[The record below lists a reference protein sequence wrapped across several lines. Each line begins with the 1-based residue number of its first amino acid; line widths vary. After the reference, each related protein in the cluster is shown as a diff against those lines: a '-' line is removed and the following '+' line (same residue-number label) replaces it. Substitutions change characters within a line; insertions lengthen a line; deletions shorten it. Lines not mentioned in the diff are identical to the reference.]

1 MTEYIKRQT
10 YINLSVGGI
19 VWCILFFLYLAQ
31 WSFLSQIHL
40 LILFGIAILTPL
52 SVRLAIP
59 IARDDTIHTLAHII
73 LRIQPIIPLLAVVSL
88 LLSQGEP
95 AAALASGWLLQ
106 SLLLALFGVI
116 RWVERSTRTLAELC
130 VDVGLVLSSVSG
142 IWFFFYRLSG
152 NFFGF
157 TGVLVPLTA
166 AHFVTIGMG
175 ALMIAGMIGRQL
187 PSETKVYR
195 GIAWITMISPVI
207 VAIGIT
213 HTNLMDGVSPIEVV
227 GVILLSTSFVSL
239 ASYYLIKVR
248 STIGNPLASLILGLS
263 ALTLFVTMALALG
276 YSVGRFTTWFVFA
289 IPDMVQW
296 HGWLNA
302 LGFAGLGV
310 LGWNLV
316 MPQAKGNPH
325 HIPFSRLSG
334 GLRIGATY
342 FESKGMIDDNRR
354 YVNGLVDDLSTYA
367 SQACQVS
374 DLSPRLINFYENTA
388 DHHLYVY
395 PQWAKSFTYPARFYK
410 WFARRVNQMNLPL
423 EPESEETTIHSRI
436 VPLVDHLD
444 GRKKVRGWVRT
455 YGETD
460 EVVYVAAY
468 SSHEYNQTRY
478 MNIAF
483 PLPFG
488 NITSILKLK
497 TFLEHDRMSLSLY
510 SINSPDDVGDQ
521 GVYFVT
527 RWLTFRL
534 PFNEVIDVYLNA
546 PDDLPSDILF
556 REQVTLFARHRMWL
570 FGYSFLTLYYMIWL
584 GE

>member
-1 MTEYIKRQT
+1 MNEHILYQT
-10 YINLSVGGI
+10 RRNVIIGGLSWLIFFVINLT
-19 VWCILFFLYLAQ
+19 Q

-40 LILFGIAILTPL
+40 LITFGIAILTPL

-59 IARDDTIHTLAHII
+59 IARDDTIHTLVHII
-73 LRIQPIIPLLAVVSL
+73 LRIQPIIPLLVVVSL
-88 LLSQGEP
+88 LLPQGEP
-95 AAALASGWLLQ
+95 AAALASGWLIL
-106 SLLLALFGVI
+106 SLMLALLGVI
-116 RWVERSTRTLAELC
+116 RWVGRSTRTLAELC

-152 NFFGF
+152 DFFGF

-175 ALMIAGMIGRQL
+175 ALIIAGIIGRQL
-187 PSETKVYR
+187 EKETKVFR
-195 GIAWITMISPVI
+195 WIGWITIISPVI

-213 HTNLMDGVSPIEVV
+213 HTNLIASVSLIEVV
-227 GVILLSTSFVSL
+227 GVVLLSVSFVSL
-239 ASYYLIKVR
+239 DGYYLVRVR
-248 STIGNPLASLILGLS
+248 SSIGNPLASLILGLS
-263 ALTLFVTMALALG
+263 ALTLFVTMVLALG
-276 YSVGRFTTWFVFA
+276 YSVGRFTSWFQFA
-289 IPDMVQW
+289 ILDMVQW

-325 HIPFSRLSG
+325 HIPLSRLSG
-334 GLRIGATY
+334 GLRIGAT
-342 FESKGMIDDNRR
+342 FFASRDLLDAHRSDI
-354 YVNGLVDDLSTYA
+354 NGLVDDLSTYA
-367 SQACQVS
+367 NEDCRVAE
-374 DLSPRLINFYENTA
+374 LSPRIVHFYEDTA
-388 DHHLYVY
+388 DHQLYVY
-395 PQWAKSFTYPARFYK
+395 PQWAESFKYPARFYK

-423 EPESEETTIHSRI
+423 EPESEETVISSQI
-436 VPLVDHLD
+436 VPLKDRMD
-444 GRKKVRGWVRT
+444 GRDRVRGWVRT

-468 SSHEYNQTRY
+468 ASHDYDHIRY

-497 TFLEHDRMSLSLY
+497 TFDENNWTNLSLY

-527 RWLTFRL
+527 RWLTVRL
-534 PFNEVIDVYLNA
+534 PFNEIIDVYPTP
-546 PDDLPSDILF
+546 PDDLPADIPFQEEARLY
-556 REQVTLFARHRMWL
+556 ARHRMWV
-570 FGYSFLTLYYMIWL
+570 FGYPFLTLYYMIWRDT
-584 GE
+584 